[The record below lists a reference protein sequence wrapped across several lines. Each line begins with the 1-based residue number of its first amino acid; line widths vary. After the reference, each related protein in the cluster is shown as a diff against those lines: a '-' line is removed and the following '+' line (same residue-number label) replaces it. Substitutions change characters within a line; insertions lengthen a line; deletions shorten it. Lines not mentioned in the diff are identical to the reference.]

1 MARPATV
8 SPQQILHAAALEFS
22 ERGYAGA
29 RVDRI
34 ARRARVNKAMLYY
47 HFGSKQSLYRA
58 LLREV
63 FTGAADRLQP
73 IAAAPLSADEKI
85 GLVIE
90 TIAGFIREHAFFP
103 AIMMREVADGGVHLD
118 AATLQ
123 ALARVPLAVGTIVQQ
138 GIAERT
144 VRAVHPMAAYFTMLA
159 PIVFF
164 LAGEP
169 IRKELAARH
178 LANVASLTPDLF
190 VQQLQQTVR
199 LAFSARHTAAPSPPP
214 GRRAHIRSSVGRKR
228 L

>member
-8 SPQQILHAAALEFS
+8 SPDQILDAAALEFS

-58 LLREV
+58 LLRRI
-63 FTGAADRLQP
+63 FSHAADRLQP
-73 IAAAPLSADEKI
+73 IAAAALPADEKI
-85 GLVIE
+85 ARVIAA
-90 TIAGFIREHAFFP
+90 IATFTAEHAFFP
-103 AIMMREVADGGVHLD
+103 AIMLREVADGGVHLD
-118 AATLQ
+118 QDTLK
-123 ALARVPLAVGTIVQQ
+123 ALARVPMLVGRVVEE
-138 GIAERT
+138 GVADGT
-144 VRAVHPMAAYFTMLA
+144 VRRVHPMTAYFSMLA

-169 IRKELAARH
+169 IRSKLAARH
-178 LANVASLTPDLF
+178 LANVASLTPELF
-190 VQQLQQTVR
+190 VAELQQTVR
-199 LAFSARHTAAPSPPP
+199 LALALPRTPRTTKAA
-214 GRRAHIRSSVGRKR
+214 GRRAHNRSSLRRKR